1 MSFAGAPFA
10 DRLVLGILS
19 RRPDG
24 ACAVTMIVFGP
35 VTLVPEEIRAALQG
49 GERPAPDIV
58 SGDGVTH
65 DHVRSFI
72 RSERRR
78 LDAREGGSGVGG
90 EGDIDDPPE
99 VRVVK
104 EMYLGNPDPASGERR
119 LFSRDKIWLF
129 GSQKSA
135 PPPHDFL
142 AHLRLGNGDG
152 EAPALL
158 LSDTVVV
165 LRRAPTDLE
174 VVLDTAGDSRF
185 SRN

>member
-24 ACAVTMIVFGP
+24 ACAITMIVFGP
-35 VTLVPEEIRAALQG
+35 VTLVPDEIRAALQG
-49 GERPAPDIV
+49 GGPAPDIV

-72 RSERRR
+72 LSERRR
-78 LDAREGGSGVGG
+78 LGAREGGSGVGLN
-90 EGDIDDPPE
+90 DIDDPGE

-104 EMYLGNPDPASGERR
+104 ELYLGNPDPASGERR

-152 EAPALL
+152 QAPALL
-158 LSDTVVV
+158 LSDTLVV

-185 SRN
+185 TRN